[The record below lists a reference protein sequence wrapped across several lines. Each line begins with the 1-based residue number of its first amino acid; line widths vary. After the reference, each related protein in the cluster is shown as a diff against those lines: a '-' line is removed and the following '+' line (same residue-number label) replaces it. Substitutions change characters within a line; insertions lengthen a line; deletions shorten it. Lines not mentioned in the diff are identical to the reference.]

1 MANPLPR
8 HPTFFHP
15 GENAEQNAIFV
26 NGGEGGGG
34 GGKGLEKPWLQ
45 NLVQPWTEIMLPV
58 VVN

>member
-34 GGKGLEKPWLQ
+34 GGEGAGKAMTAEPHATMNRNYATSGS
-45 NLVQPWTEIMLPV
+45 
-58 VVN
+58 